1 MKRVFSGV
9 QPTSEIHLG
18 NYIGAIRRFVD
29 LQNDMDCFF
38 CIVDL
43 HSVTLPQD
51 PKELLENTL
60 KLAALYMA
68 VGLDPRKVTL
78 FAQSHVPAHTELA
91 WLLQCNSYVGELNRM
106 TQFKDK
112 SQGKETVTVGLY
124 TYPVLMAAD
133 ILLYDTHYVPVGE
146 DQKQHL
152 ELARDIAIRFNN
164 KFGETFVV
172 PEPLISK
179 FGARIMSLDDP
190 NSKMSKSNE
199 NKHSKINLL
208 DSPSKI
214 KKSIMKAVTD
224 SESEIRYDLENKPG
238 VSNLMTIYNILSGIP
253 LDEIEKKY
261 QGIGYG
267 GFKKDL
273 VEIVVTS
280 LEPIQRKYEDIIQSG
295 EVEKILKEGAERAIN
310 ASEKVLRE
318 VKEKMGFLLF
328 K

>member
-38 CIVDL
+38 CIVDM
-43 HSVTLPQD
+43 HSITVPQD
-51 PKELLENTL
+51 PKSLYENSL

-68 VGLDPRKVTL
+68 VGLDPNKSTIFL
-78 FAQSHVPAHTELA
+78 QSQVPAHAELA
-91 WLLQCNSYVGELNRM
+91 WYLQCNTYTGELNRM

-112 SQGKETVTVGLY
+112 SQEKKADTTGLY

-133 ILLYDTHYVPVGE
+133 ILLYNTHYVPVGE

-152 ELARDIAIRFNN
+152 ELCRDIAIRFNK
-164 KFGETFVV
+164 KFGETFVI
-172 PEPLISK
+172 PEPLISN

-190 NSKMSKSNE
+190 TKKMSKSNE

-208 DSPSKI
+208 DTPSKI

-224 SESEIRYDLENKPG
+224 SESEIRYDVENKPG
-238 VSNLMTIYNILSGIP
+238 VSNLMTIYSILTNINLE
-253 LDEIEKKY
+253 DIEKKY
-261 QGIGYG
+261 EGHGYG
-267 GFKKDL
+267 TFKKDL
-273 VEIVVTS
+273 VEIVVSS
-280 LEPIQRKYEDIIQSG
+280 LEPIQKRYEEIIKSG
-295 EVEKILKEGAERAIN
+295 EVDKVLKEGAERANEI
-310 ASEKVLRE
+310 SSKVLTD
-318 VKEKMGFLLF
+318 VKKKMGFVVF
-328 K
+328 

>member
-29 LQNDMDCFF
+29 LQDDMDCFF

-43 HSVTLPQD
+43 HSITIHQD
-51 PKELLENTL
+51 PKELYENTM

-68 VGLDPRKVTL
+68 VGLDPKKVTL
-78 FAQSHVPAHTELA
+78 FAQSHVPSHSELA
-91 WLLQCNSYVGELNRM
+91 WLLQCNSYIGELNRM

-112 SQGKETVTVGLY
+112 SKGNDSVTVGLY
-124 TYPVLMAAD
+124 TYPILMAAD
-133 ILLYDTHYVPVGE
+133 ILLYDTNFVPVGD

-152 ELARDIAIRFNN
+152 ELSRDIAIRFNN
-164 KFGETFVV
+164 KYGDTFVV

-190 NSKMSKSNE
+190 SSKMSKSND

-208 DSPSKI
+208 DTPSKI

-224 SESEIRYDLENKPG
+224 SDSEVRFDIENKAG
-238 VSNLMTIYNILSGIP
+238 VSNLMTIYNILNGSS
-253 LDEIEKKY
+253 LDDIEKKY
-261 QGIGYG
+261 AGMGYG
-267 GFKKDL
+267 AFKKDL
-273 VEIVVTS
+273 VEIVVSS
-280 LEPIQRKYEDIIQSG
+280 LEPIQERYNKILESG
-295 EVEKILKEGAERAIN
+295 EVEKVLKEGAERANDVSI
-310 ASEKVLRE
+310 KVLKE
-318 VKEKMGFLLF
+318 VKEKMGFVLL
-328 K
+328 

>member
-9 QPTSEIHLG
+9 QPTAEIHLG
-18 NYIGAIRRFVD
+18 NYIGAIRRFVE
-29 LQNDMDCFF
+29 LQDDMDCFF

-43 HSVTLPQD
+43 HSVTIPKD
-51 PKELLENTL
+51 PKELHENIK

-68 VGLDPRKVTL
+68 VGLDPNKVTL
-78 FAQSHVPAHTELA
+78 FAQSHVPAHAELS

-112 SQGKETVTVGLY
+112 SKGKETVTVGLY

-152 ELARDIAIRFNN
+152 ELTRDIAIRFNN
-164 KFGETFVV
+164 KYGETFVV

-190 NSKMSKSNE
+190 TNKMSKSNE

-208 DSPSKI
+208 DTPSKI

-224 SESEIRYDLENKPG
+224 SESEIRYDVENKAG
-238 VSNLMTIYNILSGIP
+238 VSNLMTIYSILGNISIE
-253 LDEIEKKY
+253 DIEKKY
-261 QGIGYG
+261 SGEGYG
-267 GFKKDL
+267 TFKKDL
-273 VEIVVTS
+273 VEVIVS
-280 LEPIQRKYEDIIQSG
+280 ALNPIQAKYNEIIESG
-295 EVEKILKEGAERAIN
+295 EVDRVLKEGANRAN
-310 ASEKVLRE
+310 EVAQKVLTD
-318 VKEKMGFLLF
+318 VKKKMGFVVY
-328 K
+328 

>member
-1 MKRVFSGV
+1 MKRVLSGV

-29 LQNDMDCFF
+29 FQDEMDCFF

-43 HSVTLPQD
+43 HSVTVPQD
-51 PKELLENTL
+51 PKDLHENTL

-68 VGLDPRKVTL
+68 VGLDPKKVTL
-78 FAQSHVPAHTELA
+78 FVQSHVPAHTELA
-91 WLLQCNSYVGELNRM
+91 WLLQCNTYIGELNRM

-112 SQGKETVTVGLY
+112 SQGKETVTTGLY

-133 ILLYDTHYVPVGE
+133 ILLYDTNYVPVGE

-152 ELARDIAIRFNN
+152 ELCRDIATRFNN
-164 KFGETFVV
+164 KYGNTFVI
-172 PEPLISK
+172 PEPLIAK

-190 NSKMSKSNE
+190 TSKMSKSNE

-224 SESEIRYDLENKPG
+224 SESQVRYDLENKPG
-238 VSNLMTIYNILSGIP
+238 VSNLITIYNILSGISI
-253 LDEIEKKY
+253 ENIEKKY
-261 QGIGYG
+261 EGMGYG
-267 GFKKDL
+267 AFKKDL
-273 VEIVVTS
+273 IDVVVST
-280 LEPIQRKYEDIIQSG
+280 LEPIQQKYYDIVESG
-295 EVEKILKEGAERAIN
+295 EVEKVLKEGAEKARE
-310 ASEKVLRE
+310 ASNKVLNE
-318 VKEKMGFLLF
+318 VKKKMGFVSF
-328 K
+328 